1 LGNVTVAIIC
11 FDMRLFL
18 SPPKESAERI
28 TPENR
33 KPQEEMNGL
42 SDALTIG
49 LVLALVFGAL
59 SFYIYTR
66 LGQVEKR
73 VSLTENILLDLKI
86 ATENTIMSMSAP
98 PEGSPASASAS
109 ASRHEEQL
117 RHELQQ
123 EHEHE
128 QQQQN
133 EEQAPD
139 EEFYKQVLQQA
150 VVVPSDAPTA
160 TLDETQASAKVDVN
174 YESMTLKELKALAKQ
189 RSVNVPASAHKKDV
203 IDLLKRQNQSS
214 VLEPGAGTLGNGG
227 LLSADEGFPVELGST
242 ESRTAE

>member
-1 LGNVTVAIIC
+1 
-11 FDMRLFL
+11 MRLFL

-109 ASRHEEQL
+109 ASRNEEQL
-117 RHELQQ
+117 HHELQQ
-123 EHEHE
+123 EHE
-128 QQQQN
+128 QQQN

-150 VVVPSDAPTA
+150 VAVPSDAPTA
-160 TLDETQASAKVDVN
+160 TLDESQVSAKVDVN

>member
-1 LGNVTVAIIC
+1 
-11 FDMRLFL
+11 
-18 SPPKESAERI
+18 
-28 TPENR
+28 
-33 KPQEEMNGL
+33 MNGL

-59 SFYIYTR
+59 FFYIYTR

-109 ASRHEEQL
+109 RHEEQL

-123 EHEHE
+123 EHE
-128 QQQQN
+128 QQQN

-160 TLDETQASAKVDVN
+160 TLDESQASTKVDVN

>member
-1 LGNVTVAIIC
+1 
-11 FDMRLFL
+11 
-18 SPPKESAERI
+18 
-28 TPENR
+28 
-33 KPQEEMNGL
+33 MNGL

-59 SFYIYTR
+59 FFYIYTR

-109 ASRHEEQL
+109 HHEEQL

-123 EHEHE
+123 E
-128 QQQQN
+128 QQQN

-150 VVVPSDAPTA
+150 VAVPSDAPTA

>member
-1 LGNVTVAIIC
+1 
-11 FDMRLFL
+11 
-18 SPPKESAERI
+18 
-28 TPENR
+28 
-33 KPQEEMNGL
+33 MNGL

-59 SFYIYTR
+59 FFYIYTR

-98 PEGSPASASAS
+98 PEGSPASASAPH
-109 ASRHEEQL
+109 HEEQL
-117 RHELQQ
+117 HHELQQ
-123 EHEHE
+123 EQE
-128 QQQQN
+128 QQN

-150 VVVPSDAPTA
+150 VLVPSDAPTA

-227 LLSADEGFPVELGST
+227 LLSADEGFPVELGSA